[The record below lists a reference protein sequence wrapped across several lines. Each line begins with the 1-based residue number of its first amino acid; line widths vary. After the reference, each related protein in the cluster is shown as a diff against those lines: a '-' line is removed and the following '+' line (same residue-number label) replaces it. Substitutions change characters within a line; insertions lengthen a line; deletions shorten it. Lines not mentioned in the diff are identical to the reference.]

1 MPELGV
7 GGALTRALVAAPYQ
21 IVHIG
26 PALLDGDAEHRGAH
40 GLGRGPG
47 GADPVDRARAHVA
60 LVYDLAVLDDDVA
73 YTAAHVGLRREVRG
87 LERSRGQPLALR
99 RRNLPR
105 ARARAQAALLLPRAG

>member
-26 PALLDGDAEHRGAH
+26 PALLDGDAKHRGAH

-47 GADPVDRARAHVA
+47 GADAVDRARAHVA
-60 LVYDLAVLDDDVA
+60 LVHDLAVLDDDVA
-73 YTAAHVGLRREVRG
+73 HTAAHVGLRRQVRG
-87 LERSRGQPLALR
+87 LERSGGQPLALR